1 MCHVEKYS
9 HGKVKWKQAI
19 FSIDNFTMNM
29 ELEKRKRA
37 SGRNIA
43 KITQKKEKKKTQKSS
58 LNVLTMIYRMREE
71 SNGSTTVQQ
80 KHKKQRSKKIKYIH
94 IERTPKKFELHQRH
108 TIDAVTRQPVKH
120 IALKCHKRI

>member
-9 HGKVKWKQAI
+9 HGKVKQAI

-43 KITQKKEKKKTQKSS
+43 KITQKKEKKK
-58 LNVLTMIYRMREE
+58 
-71 SNGSTTVQQ
+71 
-80 KHKKQRSKKIKYIH
+80 HKNQ
-94 IERTPKKFELHQRH
+94 
-108 TIDAVTRQPVKH
+108 A
-120 IALKCHKRI
+120 